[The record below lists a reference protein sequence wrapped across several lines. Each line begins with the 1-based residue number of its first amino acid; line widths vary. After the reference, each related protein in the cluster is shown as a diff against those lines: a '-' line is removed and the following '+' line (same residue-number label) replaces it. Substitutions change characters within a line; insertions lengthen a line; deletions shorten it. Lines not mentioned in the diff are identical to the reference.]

1 MSLEIN
7 QIALHQL
14 IKRDEQTLEVVLR
27 DSLLEP
33 TATVVEMMAELHRV
47 YSAKNKAYGLFSDES
62 ELADSLRLQR
72 QGEEDFLAFS
82 RAATGRL
89 RDELAKYPFADG
101 GIVLFCHYRY
111 LAVEYLLVTVLN
123 NLSSMRVN
131 EQLDISSTHYL
142 DINHAD
148 IVARIDLTEWETN
161 PESTRYLTF
170 LKGRVGR
177 KVADFFM
184 DFLGASEGLNAKAQ
198 NKGLLQAVDDFTAE
212 AQLDKSE
219 RQNVRQQ
226 VYSYCNEQLQAGE
239 EIELES
245 LSKELAGVSEVS
257 FQEFTAEKGYEL
269 EESFPADRST
279 LRQLTKFA
287 GSGGGLTINFDAM
300 LLGERIFWD
309 PATDTL
315 TIKGTPPNL
324 RDQLQRR
331 TTGGKKPPP
340 KRGFFSTCLRL
351 RANEVDVSQ
360 FWLERVTLNS
370 LNFHF
375 FFFTANNDGQNFAV
389 EFSFGLQVPHF
400 VVIQFDRNWSSFAT
414 VNDSR
419 ELVSGT
425 QAAARTLTL
434 HVTYFCFD
442 SEH

>member
-1 MSLEIN
+1 MSLDID

-14 IKRDEQTLEVVLR
+14 IKRDEQTLELVLR
-27 DSLLEP
+27 DSLLP
-33 TATVVEMMAELHRV
+33 ATQAVSELVAELHRI
-47 YSAKNKAYGLFSDES
+47 YSAKSKAFGLFNAES
-62 ELADSLRLQR
+62 ELAQTLRECRDGQ
-72 QGEEDFLAFS
+72 QDFLAFS

-89 RDELAKYPFADG
+89 RDELAKYPFAEG

-111 LAVEYLLVTVLN
+111 LAVEYLLIAVLN
-123 NLSSMRVN
+123 SQSSMRVN
-131 EQLDISSTHYL
+131 EQLDISSVHYL

-170 LKGRVGR
+170 LRGRVGR

-184 DFLGASEGLNAKAQ
+184 DFLGASVGLDTKAQ
-198 NKGLLQAVDDFTAE
+198 NRGLLQAVDDYCAE
-212 AQLDKSE
+212 SSLDKAE
-219 RQNVRQQ
+219 RQNYRQQ

-239 EIELES
+239 EIAIE
-245 LSKELAGVSEVS
+245 ELARELPPLGEKN
-257 FQEFTAEKGYEL
+257 FQEFTQQQGYEL

-331 TTGGKKPPP
+331 SGG
-340 KRGFFSTCLRL
+340 
-351 RANEVDVSQ
+351 Q
-360 FWLERVTLNS
+360 
-370 LNFHF
+370 
-375 FFFTANNDGQNFAV
+375 
-389 EFSFGLQVPHF
+389 
-400 VVIQFDRNWSSFAT
+400 
-414 VNDSR
+414 
-419 ELVSGT
+419 
-425 QAAARTLTL
+425 
-434 HVTYFCFD
+434 
-442 SEH
+442 

>member
-1 MSLEIN
+1 MSLDID

-14 IKRDEQTLEVVLR
+14 IKRDEQTLELVLR
-27 DSLLEP
+27 DSLLP
-33 TATVVEMMAELHRV
+33 ATQAVSELVEELHRV
-47 YSAKNKAYGLFSDES
+47 YNAKSKAFGLFNADS
-62 ELADSLRLQR
+62 ELAQTLRECRDGQ
-72 QGEEDFLAFS
+72 QDFLAFS

-111 LAVEYLLVTVLN
+111 LAVEYLLIAVLN
-123 NLSSMRVN
+123 SQSSMRVN
-131 EQLDISSTHYL
+131 EQLDISSVHYL

-148 IVARIDLTEWETN
+148 IVARVDLTEWETN

-170 LKGRVGR
+170 LRGRVGR

-184 DFLGASEGLNAKAQ
+184 DFLGASVGLDTKAQ
-198 NKGLLQAVDDFTAE
+198 NRGLLQAVDDYCAE
-212 AQLDKSE
+212 SSLDKAE
-219 RQNVRQQ
+219 RQNYRQQ

-239 EIELES
+239 EIAID
-245 LSKELAGVSEVS
+245 ELARELPPLGEKN
-257 FQEFTAEKGYEL
+257 FREFTQEQGYEL

-331 TTGGKKPPP
+331 TGGK
-340 KRGFFSTCLRL
+340 
-351 RANEVDVSQ
+351 
-360 FWLERVTLNS
+360 
-370 LNFHF
+370 
-375 FFFTANNDGQNFAV
+375 
-389 EFSFGLQVPHF
+389 
-400 VVIQFDRNWSSFAT
+400 
-414 VNDSR
+414 
-419 ELVSGT
+419 
-425 QAAARTLTL
+425 
-434 HVTYFCFD
+434 
-442 SEH
+442 

>member
-1 MSLEIN
+1 MSLDIN

-14 IKRDEQTLEVVLR
+14 IKRNEQNLELVLR

-33 TATVVEMMAELHRV
+33 TETVVEMVAELHRV
-47 YSAKNKAYGLFSDES
+47 YSAKNKAYGLFSEES
-62 ELADSLRLQR
+62 ELAQTLRLQR

-101 GIVLFCHYRY
+101 GFVLFCHYRY
-111 LAVEYLLVTVLN
+111 LAVEYLLVAVLS

-131 EQLDISSTHYL
+131 ENL
-142 DINHAD
+142 
-148 IVARIDLTEWETN
+148 
-161 PESTRYLTF
+161 RYLTF

-198 NKGLLQAVDDFTAE
+198 NRGLLQAVDDFTAE
-212 AQLDKSE
+212 AQLDKAE

-257 FQEFTAEKGYEL
+257 FTEFAAEKGYEL

-331 TTGGKKPPP
+331 TSGG
-340 KRGFFSTCLRL
+340 
-351 RANEVDVSQ
+351 N
-360 FWLERVTLNS
+360 
-370 LNFHF
+370 
-375 FFFTANNDGQNFAV
+375 
-389 EFSFGLQVPHF
+389 
-400 VVIQFDRNWSSFAT
+400 
-414 VNDSR
+414 
-419 ELVSGT
+419 
-425 QAAARTLTL
+425 
-434 HVTYFCFD
+434 
-442 SEH
+442 